1 MSPFL
6 LLFTGW
12 FISSVN
18 AYFEHLLISRQ
29 FKEKEN
35 ITRKVLQEMDLIAE
49 WEYFEN

>member
-12 FISSVN
+12 FISLVN

-29 FKEKEN
+29 FKEKGN